1 MTIIRAETTDDY
13 PAVRS
18 VLEAAFGQTNEADL
32 VDALREVASP
42 QISLVAVMDDRI
54 VGHIFFSPV
63 SVESAGDIFT
73 AIGLAPLAVLP
84 EYQRHGIGSRLI
96 QEGLMEC
103 QRIGYDIVFVVGHP
117 EYYPRFGFMVA
128 KEKGFR
134 CEYPVRDEVFMVAEL
149 RPGALSGKQ
158 GLVKYLPEFGNV

>member
-1 MTIIRAETTDDY
+1 MIVIRAETIQDHS
-13 PAVRS
+13 AVHS
-18 VLEAAFGQTNEADL
+18 VIESAFGQASEADL
-32 VDALREVASP
+32 VDALRKVASP
-42 QISLVAVMDDRI
+42 QISLVAVQDDQI

-63 SVESAGDIFT
+63 SVESERDIFT

-84 EYQRHGIGSRLI
+84 EYQNHGIGSRLI

-103 QRIGYDIVFVVGHP
+103 QRRGQDIVFVVGHP
-117 EYYPRFGFMVA
+117 EYYPRFGFTVA

-134 CEYPVRDEVFMVAEL
+134 CEYPVPDEVFMVAEL
-149 RPGALSGKQ
+149 KPGALGGKQ